1 MATARTDLCQDRAWL
16 DAFRRGEAAALERV
30 FRCYAPLVWAL
41 VRRGVAGPQGVAG
54 VADPSAQQDLV
65 QDVFVQLL
73 APALR
78 ARYDG
83 LRPYAALV
91 CGVTRNLLLDRAR
104 QQGRQLQHLQGG
116 LDDAQLE
123 QWQPSEPL
131 PDELLAD
138 AEQRALVQQYV
149 ASLPPLEQELVRLRF
164 EQGLSQRDA
173 AEAAGVGRQQL
184 RTLEGKLRDG
194 LRRFLD
200 GRERG

>member
-1 MATARTDLCQDRAWL
+1 MPTQHTDLCQDRAWL

-54 VADPSAQQDLV
+54 VSDPGAQQDLV

-73 APALR
+73 APELR
-78 ARYDG
+78 QRYDG

-91 CGVTRNLLLDRAR
+91 CGVTRNIMLDRAR
-104 QQGRQLQHLQGG
+104 RQGRRLQHIHSGV
-116 LDDAQLE
+116 DDAVLE

-138 AEQRALVQQYV
+138 AEQRFLVREYV
-149 ASLPPLEQELVRLRF
+149 ASLDQSEQQVVRLRF

-173 AEAAGVGRQQL
+173 AEAAGLGRQQV
-184 RTLEGKLRDG
+184 RSLEHKIRDG

-200 GRERG
+200 QREGR